1 MFAFEDCEVDRLSYI
16 EVDITPVVA
25 MLIGLGLRL
34 IAVPGLNLTEA
45 VPWLPA
51 TPPAVAGVSVP
62 PLDMAL
68 GDRPAIYVW
77 GRAGLILLMIEATK
91 AACLLGD
98 TGCLIS
104 HRFFFS
110 SNF

>member
-1 MFAFEDCEVDRLSYI
+1 
-16 EVDITPVVA
+16 

-34 IAVPGLNLTEA
+34 IAVPGLNLTA
-45 VPWLPA
+45 ADPWPA

-91 AACLLGD
+91 AVCLLGD
-98 TGCLIS
+98 HRVS
-104 HRFFFS
+104 HFV
-110 SNF
+110 

>member
-34 IAVPGLNLTEA
+34 IAVPGLNLTA
-45 VPWLPA
+45 ADPWPA

-62 PLDMAL
+62 PLDIAL

-91 AACLLGD
+91 AVCLLGD
-98 TGCLIS
+98 HRVS
-104 HRFFFS
+104 HFV
-110 SNF
+110 